1 MYIGII
7 DFDDIFYK
15 KSIWYKKKKERKI
28 NILKYLVNL
37 FLLIVVIR

>member
-15 KSIWYKKKKERKI
+15 KSIWYKKEERKI
-28 NILKYLVNL
+28 NILKYLFNL
-37 FLLIVVIR
+37 FLLVVVIR